1 MIDAASCPLLLVTQF
16 IHALQKMAPLL
27 TGSLKQC
34 FIKTGFTLIE
44 RQPNQKLDIPLYAC
58 IHGAVYMACIS
69 ECVYAPACVYVHI
82 CICVGICL
90 VI

>member
-34 FIKTGFTLIE
+34 FIKTSFTIIK
-44 RQPNQKLDIPLYAC
+44 RQPNQKLYILLYVC
-58 IHGAVYMACIS
+58 IHGSRIYD
-69 ECVYAPACVYVHI
+69 VHF
-82 CICVGICL
+82 
-90 VI
+90 

>member
-34 FIKTGFTLIE
+34 FIKTSFTIIK
-44 RQPNQKLDIPLYAC
+44 RQPNQKLYIPSVCLYTWSR
-58 IHGAVYMACIS
+58 IYD
-69 ECVYAPACVYVHI
+69 VHF
-82 CICVGICL
+82 
-90 VI
+90 